1 MAFGDLC
8 FEKLDTTASDFMCGA
23 FSSPFAA
30 VLAPL
35 NAILGDLTLVIIWGI
50 ILGILWLRTE
60 NLMLVSIVGLVI
72 SSTAV
77 GLYEPA
83 KGMGL
88 LLVGV
93 SVGITIFQLIRH
105 KIQTFA

>member
-8 FEKLDTTASDFMCGA
+8 FEKFTGNMCG
-23 FSSPFAA
+23 FFDSPFTA
-30 VLAPL
+30 VLEPF
-35 NAILGDLTLVIIWGI
+35 NSILGDLTLVVIWSI
-50 ILGILWLRTE
+50 VLGILWLRTE

-72 SSTAV
+72 SATAT

-83 KGMGL
+83 AGMGL
-88 LLVGV
+88 LLGGV
-93 SVGITIFQLIRH
+93 SMGIPVFQLVRH